1 MVRYHQRTGFEER
14 SKERGA
20 HDMSVYVKT
29 HELAADIA
37 AIGFTGSLTLD
48 NQLTDI
54 EYAIRERIVQGLR
67 KLVLDFGELN
77 YIDSAGIGIIAV
89 CVGLMERAG
98 GRLVVV
104 GAEGQVKQLLALT
117 HLDRLLEF
125 YPDLPSAHIALAR
138 PPAPPA

>member
-1 MVRYHQRTGFEER
+1 
-14 SKERGA
+14 
-20 HDMSVYVKT
+20 MSVHVKT
-29 HELAADIA
+29 HELSADIA

-48 NQLTDI
+48 NQLADI
-54 EYAIRERIVQGLR
+54 EYDIRERIVQGLR

-77 YIDSAGIGIIAV
+77 YIDSAGLGIIAV

-117 HLDRLLEF
+117 HLDRVLEF
-125 YPDLPSAHIALAR
+125 YPDLPSAHSALAR
-138 PPAPPA
+138 PTAPPA